1 MVRVDCEKGTV
12 DYLGDATEFLERT
25 NAERPKEADGMG
37 RELFAHMR
45 RAVGPADAGGAVF
58 W

>member
-1 MVRVDCEKGTV
+1 VLRVDCVAGTINF
-12 DYLGDATEFLERT
+12 LGDAAEFSQRA
-25 NAERPKEADGMG
+25 NADRPPEADGMG

-45 RAVGPADAGGAVF
+45 RSVGPADQGGAVF